1 MKTKK
6 YICYS
11 KIIVLHICAKPKRNT
26 MVLILKKVSNNK
38 FLVNNIDLSFG
49 QDSVSKIL
57 IENDKII
64 SEESGVA

>member
-1 MKTKK
+1 
-6 YICYS
+6 
-11 KIIVLHICAKPKRNT
+11 